1 MTIETLL
8 PIAFAGFVAGAV
20 GGLGTELLDSFAG
33 RSLEA
38 YCRLKQRRERY
49 GAVLDYQADAILG
62 AEYLR
67 VIGNVIF
74 LAFGT
79 AALVVWRGPAFTAST
94 LTVWVVVAGASIML
108 THMWF
113 PTAVTRF
120 ASSPLLYHTWPFW
133 RALSILGV
141 PLSAPGE
148 FLEMVTRRLA
158 GQQEDEEEEEHILHD
173 EIRKKVMA
181 GSREGY
187 IGQGIRE
194 MIQGVLELHEDKV
207 GHIMTPRSDVDAI
220 PLGMPWPE
228 VMQFVVKAG
237 RTRLPVYDE
246 TLDRIIGIL
255 YVKDLLP
262 EVAEGTLPEASLEG
276 LLRKAWY
283 ITSDRSVESLLREF
297 LHSRSHMAIVLDE
310 FHQTAGV
317 VTIEDA
323 LEEIVGEIVD
333 ESDYEEQSELKLIDD
348 DTAEA
353 SGRVMIDE
361 LNERLGW
368 DLPESEEY
376 ETVGGFV
383 LYHVGSIPEDG
394 QQVTVGSLRIDVLQA
409 SNRQIERLRLHRQN
423 GRSRDSPDVEK
434 GTMF

>member
-1 MTIETLL
+1 MTLETLL
-8 PIAFAGFVAGAV
+8 PISTVGFVAGAV
-20 GGLGTELLDSFAG
+20 GGLGTELLDNFAG

-38 YCRLKQRRERY
+38 YCRLKHRRERY
-49 GAVLDYQADAILG
+49 GAVLDHQHDAIRG

-79 AALVVWRGPAFTAST
+79 ATLVVWRGPDFTLAT
-94 LTVWVVVAGASIML
+94 LALWALISGASIML

-113 PTAVTRF
+113 PSAVTRF

-133 RALSILGV
+133 RSLSIVAV

-148 FLEMVTRRLA
+148 ILEVLTRRLA
-158 GQQEDEEEEEHILHD
+158 GQGDEEEDEEDILHD

-187 IGQGIRE
+187 FGQGVRE
-194 MIQGVLELHEDKV
+194 MIQGVLELHEDTV
-207 GHIMTPRSDVDAI
+207 GHIMTPRSDVNAI
-220 PLGMPWPE
+220 RLGMPWPE
-228 VMQFVVKAG
+228 VMRFVVEVG

-246 TLDRIIGIL
+246 TLDRIVGIL

-262 EVAEGTLPEASLEG
+262 EVIAGTLPSSPLET

-283 ITSDRSVESLLREF
+283 VSTDRSVESLLREF

-310 FHQTAGV
+310 FQQTAGV

-333 ESDYEEQSELKLIDD
+333 ESDDEEQIELKVIDE

-353 SGRVMIDE
+353 AGRVMIDE
-361 LNERLGW
+361 LNEQLGW

-376 ETVGGFV
+376 ETVAGFV
-383 LYHVGSIPEDG
+383 LHHAGNIPEDG
-394 QQVTVGSLRIDVLQA
+394 QQLTVGPLTIEVLRA

-423 GRSRDSPDVEK
+423 GRSQDPS
-434 GTMF
+434 